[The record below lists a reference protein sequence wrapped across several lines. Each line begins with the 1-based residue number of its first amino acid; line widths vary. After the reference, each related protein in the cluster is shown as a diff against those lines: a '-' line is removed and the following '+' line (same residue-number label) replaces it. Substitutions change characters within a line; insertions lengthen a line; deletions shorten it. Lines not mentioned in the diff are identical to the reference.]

1 MVNAHFGIFA
11 GVSEEPLDVAAHI
24 EAVSADDVGGISTF
38 TGTVRNHSPEVEGE
52 VIELQYLAHP
62 SADRVVK
69 ELVEEINRRYPQVR
83 LAATHRIGTLA
94 IGELAIVVAAGS
106 AHRAEA
112 FDACR
117 LLVEEIKARLP
128 VWKKQV
134 LADGSYTWVGAA

>member
-1 MVNAHFGIFA
+1 MTETIAAPLA
-11 GVSEEPLDVAAHI
+11 GVSESPLDVSAHI
-24 EAVSADDVGGISTF
+24 TAVSAADVGGIATF
-38 TGTVRNHSPEVEGE
+38 IGTVRNHSPEVEGE
-52 VIELQYLAHP
+52 VTELEYSAHP

-69 ELVEEINRRYPQVR
+69 DLVEEVGREYPQVR
-83 LAATHRIGTLA
+83 LAATHRVGNLTIGD
-94 IGELAIVVAAGS
+94 LAIVVAAGS

-112 FDACR
+112 YEASR

>member
-1 MVNAHFGIFA
+1 MTSAQLAVFA

-24 EAVSADDVGGISTF
+24 EAVSATDVGGIATF
-38 TGTVRNHSPEVEGE
+38 IGTVRNHSPEVEGE
-52 VIELQYLAHP
+52 VTELQYSAHP
-62 SADRVVK
+62 TAGRVVK
-69 ELVEEINRRYPQVR
+69 ELVEQTGRRYPQVR
-83 LAATHRIGTLA
+83 LAATHRVGTLT
-94 IGELAIVVAAGS
+94 IGDLAIVVTAGS

-112 FDACR
+112 FEACR